1 MRCAVQVMVEEAMAA
16 AMWAE
21 VAQVGR
27 PIPHPHGPC
36 ARPHGTSTIPHA
48 LGWRASHG
56 PKYYAMGMV
65 QAWLGLRLGIEC
77 VANEISRQSSS
88 PDDCCS
94 NLHLKSLRSYS
105 TVHFLL
111 INVPGPLRVDDFRRF
126 ARNSSQPGNSSQG
139 GRWPTALLQ
148 WTTRCL
154 PHCSGLA
161 SSLLGAPRRS

>member
-1 MRCAVQVMVEEAMAA
+1 MAA

-126 ARNSSQPGNSSQG
+126 ARNSITVSIQG
-139 GRWPTALLQ
+139 WKLEPSRTMDLAG
-148 WTTRCL
+148 
-154 PHCSGLA
+154 SGEA
-161 SSLLGAPRRS
+161 VTERN